1 MNRDPGGE
9 QADLLD
15 ALTAINLR
23 RIWIVLLVGT
33 ALAVAVFVTEL
44 LITEPGAGARVAG
57 SDLIVSALTILVF
70 WRVRR
75 RPRHGRWPRL
85 LVAAFAVMWL
95 LSLDVYY
102 FAAFAAGTHNASYAI
117 GVMVAAVCFLLPP
130 RVILPALGLNH
141 AYYCIRLLLAHATG
155 RPVTAPLIDGT
166 VCVAIAG
173 FASWFLYHAAR
184 ENFFKERTI
193 AERNRA
199 LAASNAELREVMA
212 IAAHDLRSP
221 LLDLRNLL
229 ALGRREAGAD
239 TGPLAHLFTLATD
252 SCSAMVNLVSRLV
265 EAHEAEESGAKLT
278 LAPLD
283 LRDACRAAA
292 ERAHPAATAKGQRL
306 AVILPETSAMARAD
320 AARLA
325 QVLDNLLGN
334 AIKFSPRDAIIEL
347 AVLPGGNVWRIEI
360 RDEGPGVPVEERAAL
375 FQKFSRGSA
384 KPTGGESSTGLGL
397 HIVKTLTAA
406 MGGRASHT
414 SREPLD
420 GAPAPPRGS
429 VFRIELPILPS

>member
-1 MNRDPGGE
+1 MKSDPFADTGE
-9 QADLLD
+9 FLD
-15 ALTAINLR
+15 VITAINLR

-33 ALAVAVFVTEL
+33 GLAVAVFVTEL
-44 LITEPGAGARVAG
+44 LLAEPGTGTRVAG

-70 WRVRR
+70 WRVRQ
-75 RPRHGRWPRL
+75 RPRRGRWPRL
-85 LVAAFAVMWL
+85 LVAGFTVMWL

-102 FAAFAAGTHNASYAI
+102 FAAFAGGTHNASYAI

-221 LLDLRNLL
+221 LHDLRNLL
-229 ALGRREAGAD
+229 ALGRREAGAEV
-239 TGPLAHLFTLATD
+239 GSLARLFALATD

-265 EAHEAEESGAKLT
+265 EAHEAEESGAKLV
-278 LAPLD
+278 LVPLD
-283 LRDACRAAA
+283 LRDTCRAAA
-292 ERAHPAATAKGQRL
+292 ERARAGATAKGQRIAL
-306 AVILPETSAMARAD
+306 SLPEVPAVARVD

-325 QVLDNLLGN
+325 QVMDNLLGN
-334 AIKFSPRDAIIEL
+334 AVKFSPRDATIEL
-347 AVLPGGNVWRIEI
+347 ALVVHDDACRIEV
-360 RDEGPGVPVEERAAL
+360 RDEGPGVPEAERATL
-375 FQKFSRGSA
+375 FQKFNRGSA
-384 KPTGGESSTGLGL
+384 RPTGGESSTGLGL
-397 HIVKTLTAA
+397 HIVKTLVEA
-406 MGGRASHT
+406 MDGRASCAD
-414 SREPLD
+414 RD
-420 GAPAPPRGS
+420 GGGA
-429 VFRIELPILPS
+429 VFRVELAALPPET